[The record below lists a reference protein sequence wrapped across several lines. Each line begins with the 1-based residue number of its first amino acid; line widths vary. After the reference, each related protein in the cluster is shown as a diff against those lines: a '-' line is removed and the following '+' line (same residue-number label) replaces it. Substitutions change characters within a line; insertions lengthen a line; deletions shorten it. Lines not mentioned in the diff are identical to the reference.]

1 VDGRWREVGP
11 AELGWGGVC
20 VWRGVGAGLQVPAG
34 HPSLGDSWRNAEKRR
49 APGALALGER
59 QRVLLGRPS
68 LVFGTFTDPRPPPPP
83 PCAVQLGSGQRLK
96 LSSDRLV
103 FFRLRAGLLRESP
116 LGPLPP

>member
-83 PCAVQLGSGQRLK
+83 AVR
-96 LSSDRLV
+96 RA
-103 FFRLRAGLLRESP
+103 AGLWAALEAVF
-116 LGPLPP
+116 